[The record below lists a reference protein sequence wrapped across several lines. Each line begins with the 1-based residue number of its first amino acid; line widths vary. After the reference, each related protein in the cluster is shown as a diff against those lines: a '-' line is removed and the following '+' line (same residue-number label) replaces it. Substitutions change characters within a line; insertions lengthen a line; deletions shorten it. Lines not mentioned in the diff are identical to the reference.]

1 MNEAVAEHS
10 LAVRAA
16 HGRPSSSQLERSLLV
31 LGHVMPAVNQ
41 HARQERVRSRV
52 LQQRRLPPALGCV
65 AEALL

>member
-41 HARQERVRSRV
+41 HARQERVRSRGP
-52 LQQRRLPPALGCV
+52 RAAAAPPAPSSWLRR
-65 AEALL
+65 